1 MATQIPDSSLLLGE
15 FAARLLGEREV
26 APRARVI
33 SAKVAE
39 LVPGAAVVVY
49 VVEDQANP
57 EWKPK
62 SILGDVKI
70 SHNKVEYYEG
80 TLGELA
86 KSREPFA
93 CEPSALTREDYAH
106 LDIRRTVYSLAYIP
120 LIAHEVLAGA
130 IEVISFEIPF
140 DEETLAPVVEL
151 ADTAAIAIASGLSYE
166 SERNEGLRSISRLA
180 QLYDIE
186 KVLNST
192 LEMDELLPIVAS
204 KFAEILNVQAVNL
217 WMVGGDQNLVLM
229 NSVGFDPAVQ
239 TGAHQKAGEGVAAD
253 VSDSGE
259 AVLIDSVDDPRLQRR
274 NSGIE
279 SGTAFS
285 LMVAPVIDRENL
297 VGVVEA
303 VNRMDGKVFD
313 EDDLSLLTAI
323 CETAAGALHNASLL
337 QAERKVEIL
346 ETLVTVSHEITS
358 TLNLERMLQTIVNA
372 PQAVIP
378 YERAAIALDQ
388 RGKFKLSAITGM
400 GQVNADSPE
409 IAPLHDV
416 LQWAALSDEDIQV
429 RQHGDEIDAPREETK
444 AKFQKYFAET
454 GMRAF
459 YSFPLADDTGR
470 VGILS
475 MESSDPDF
483 LAPAQLEIVKVI
495 AGQATVALRNAQI
508 YKEVP
513 FISILE
519 PVLERKRK
527 FMAMDKR
534 RRTFRLS
541 LAAAVALA
549 LIVVPLPM
557 RVDGDAVVAPV
568 NRAQVQPQVEGVIQ
582 RVLVREGDSVTRGQ
596 VLAEMEPWDYRAA
609 VAGAEAKYR
618 SALLQ
623 MNRSLSGNDGT
634 EAGIQRVQAD
644 YWKSEVA
651 RATQLLESTQLRS
664 PIDGIVATPHVEN
677 LVGRRLQ
684 YGDSFAEIV
693 DASRAVVDVAIDDT
707 DATLLRRNESAAVKL
722 NGFPTKIFRGSVS
735 VVSPKGETQGD
746 RHVFYARVA
755 IANPDNLIRTG
766 MEGRGKVRVGWRP
779 AGYVLLRSPLLWIY
793 SKLWSWFGW

>member
-1 MATQIPDSSLLLGE
+1 MATQIPDPSLLLGE

-33 SAKVAE
+33 SSKVAE

-49 VVEDQANP
+49 VIEQPANP
-57 EWKPK
+57 YWIPK
-62 SILGDVKI
+62 SILGEVKV

-86 KSREPFA
+86 RTAEPYA
-93 CEPSALTREDYAH
+93 CEPAVLTREDYAH
-106 LDIRRTVYSLAYIP
+106 LDIRRTVKSLAYIP
-120 LIAHEVLAGA
+120 LLANGTLVGA

-140 DEETLAPVVEL
+140 DEEALAPVVDLGE
-151 ADTAAIAIASGLSYE
+151 TAGIAISSALAYE
-166 SERNEGLRSISRLA
+166 SERNAGLRSISRIA

-192 LEMDELLPIVAS
+192 LEMDELMPIVAA
-204 KFAEILNVQAVNL
+204 KFSEILEVQAVNL
-217 WMVGGDQNLVLM
+217 WMVGGDENLVLV
-229 NSVGFDPAVQ
+229 SSSGFDPVFSKGATQ
-239 TGAHQKAGEGVAAD
+239 ATGQGIAAD

-259 AVLIDSVDDPRLQRR
+259 GILIESAEDPRLVSR
-274 NSGIE
+274 NTGIE
-279 SGTAFS
+279 EGAAFS
-285 LMVAPVIDRENL
+285 LISAPIIDRENL

-303 VNRMDGKVFD
+303 INRVDGRSFD

-323 CETAAGALHNASLL
+323 CETAGGALHNASLL
-337 QAERKVEIL
+337 QSERKVEIL

-388 RGKFKLSAITGM
+388 RGKFKLSAITGLT
-400 GQVNADSPE
+400 QVNADSPE
-409 IAPLHDV
+409 IAPLNDV
-416 LQWAALSDEDIQV
+416 LQWASLSQEEIHV
-429 RQHGDEIDAPREETK
+429 RQHGDDIDADREETK

-454 GMRAF
+454 GLRAF
-459 YSFPLADDTGR
+459 YSLPLTDDTGR
-470 VGILS
+470 VGVLS
-475 MESSDPDF
+475 IESSDPDF
-483 LAPAQLEIVKVI
+483 LTPAHLEVLKVL

-519 PVLERKRK
+519 PMLEKKRR
-527 FMAMDKR
+527 FMAMEKR
-534 RRTFRLS
+534 RRALS
-541 LAAAVALA
+541 ISVAAAAVLA
-549 LIVVPLPM
+549 LIIVPLPM
-557 RVDGDAVVAPV
+557 RVDGDAVVAPA
-568 NRAQVQPQVEGVIQ
+568 NRALVQPQVEGVIQ
-582 RVLVREGDSVTRGQ
+582 RVLVREGERVTQGQ
-596 VLAEMEPWDYRAA
+596 PLAEMEGWDYRAA

-618 SALLQ
+618 TALLQ
-623 MNRSLSGNDGT
+623 MNRALSANDGT

-644 YWKSEVA
+644 YWKSEVL
-651 RATQLLESTQLRS
+651 RTNRLLESTRLRA
-664 PIDGIVATPHVEN
+664 PIDGIVATPHIEN
-677 LVGRRLQ
+677 FAGRRLEF
-684 YGDSFAEIV
+684 GESFAEIV
-693 DASRAVVDVAIDDT
+693 DASRAVVDVAIDDSE
-707 DATLLRRNESAAVKL
+707 ATLLRTGQSAAVKL
-722 NGFPTKIFRGSVS
+722 NGFPTKVFRGSVS

-746 RHVFYARVA
+746 RHVFFARITVP
-755 IANPDNLIRTG
+755 NSENLIRTG

-779 AGYVLLRSPLLWIY
+779 AGYVMLRSPLMWIY

>member
-15 FAARLLGEREV
+15 FASQLLGEREV
-26 APRARVI
+26 GPRARVI
-33 SAKVAE
+33 SATVAE
-39 LVPGAAVVVY
+39 LVAGAAVVVY
-49 VVEDQANP
+49 VVEDQTTP
-57 EWKPK
+57 EWTPK

-70 SHNKVEYYEG
+70 SHNKVDYYEG

-93 CEPSALTREDYAH
+93 CEPSALTREDYSH
-106 LDIRRTVYSLAYIP
+106 LDIRRTVLSLAYVP
-120 LIAHEVLAGA
+120 LITNEVLVGA

-140 DEETLAPVVEL
+140 DEEMVLPVVEL
-151 ADTAAIAIASGLSYE
+151 ADTAAIAIASALSYE
-166 SERNEGLRSISRLA
+166 TERNDGLHSISRLA
-180 QLYDIE
+180 ALYDIE

-192 LEMDELLPIVAS
+192 LEMDELMPIVSS

-217 WMVGGDQNLVLM
+217 WMVGGDQNLLLVD
-229 NSVGFDPAVQ
+229 SSGFDPAV
-239 TGAHQKAGEGVAAD
+239 TKGAVQATGEGIAAE
-253 VSDSGE
+253 VSDSGDPL
-259 AVLIDSVDDPRLQRR
+259 LIESTDDPRLQRR

-279 SGTAFS
+279 EGTAFS
-285 LMVAPVIDRENL
+285 LMVAPIIDRESL

-303 VNRMDGKVFD
+303 VNRMDGRPFD
-313 EDDLSLLTAI
+313 EDDLSLLVAI
-323 CETAAGALHNASLL
+323 CETAGGALHNAGLL

-388 RGKFKLSAITGM
+388 RGRFKLSAITGM
-400 GQVNADSPE
+400 AQVNADSPE

-416 LQWAALSDEDIQV
+416 LQWAALSQEEIQV

-444 AKFQKYFAET
+444 AKFQKYFAES

-459 YSFPLADDTGR
+459 YSFPLTDDTGR

-527 FMAMDKR
+527 FMAMNKQ
-534 RRTFRLS
+534 RRTFRLA
-541 LAAAVALA
+541 LAAAVVLG
-549 LIVVPLPM
+549 LIIIPLPM
-557 RVDGDAVVAPV
+557 RVDGDAVVAPL
-568 NRAQVQPQVEGVIQ
+568 NRALVQPQVEGVIQ
-582 RVLVREGDSVTRGQ
+582 SVLVHEGDRVSKGQ
-596 VLAEMEPWDYRAA
+596 LLAEMEPWEYRTALAA
-609 VAGAEAKYR
+609 AEAKYR
-618 SALLQ
+618 TALLQ
-623 MNRSLSGNDGT
+623 TNRALSGNDGS
-634 EAGIQRVQAD
+634 EAGIQRGQAD

-651 RATQLLESTQLRS
+651 RAKELLESTELRA

-677 LVGRRLQ
+677 FVGRRLE

-707 DATLLRRNESAAVKL
+707 DTTLLRNNQSAAIKL
-722 NGFPTKIFRGSVS
+722 NGFPTKIFRGAVS
-735 VVSPKGETQGD
+735 VVSPKGETVGD

-755 IANPDNLIRTG
+755 IANPDNLVRTG

-779 AGYVLLRSPLLWIY
+779 AGFVLLRGPLLWFY

>member
-26 APRARVI
+26 APRARII

-39 LVPGAAVVVY
+39 LVPGSAVVVY

-57 EWKPK
+57 SWTPK
-62 SILGDVKI
+62 SILGDVKV
-70 SHNKVEYYEG
+70 SHNKVDYYDG
-80 TLGELA
+80 TLGEVA
-86 KSREPFA
+86 KSKEPFS
-93 CEPSALTREDYAH
+93 CEPTALTREDYAH
-106 LDIRRTVYSLAYIP
+106 LDIRRTVLSLAYVP
-120 LIAHEVLAGA
+120 LVADDTLVGA

-140 DEETLAPVVEL
+140 DEEMLNPVVDM
-151 ADTAAIAIASGLSYE
+151 ADTAAIAIAAGLGYE
-166 SERNEGLRSISRLA
+166 SERNESLRSISRLA

-192 LEMDELLPIVAS
+192 LEMNELLPIVAS

-217 WMVGGDQNLVLM
+217 WMVGGDQNLVL
-229 NSVGFDPAVQ
+229 STSSGFDPAVSIGTVQ
-239 TGAHQKAGEGVAAD
+239 ASAEGIAAE
-253 VSDSGE
+253 VSDSGDSI
-259 AVLIDSVDDPRLQRR
+259 LIDSADDPRLLKR
-274 NSGIE
+274 NSGVDN
-279 SGTAFS
+279 GAAFS
-285 LMVAPVIDRENL
+285 LMCAPVIDRENL

-303 VNRMDGKVFD
+303 VNRMDGMPFD

-388 RGKFKLSAITGM
+388 RGKFKLSAITGLA
-400 GQVNADSPE
+400 QVNADSPE

-416 LQWAALSDEDIQV
+416 LQWAALSQEEIQV
-429 RQHGDEIDAPREETK
+429 RQHGEEIDAEREETK
-444 AKFQKYFAET
+444 AKFHKYFAET

-459 YSFPLADDTGR
+459 YSFPLSDDTGR

-475 MESSDPDF
+475 VESSDPDF
-483 LAPAQLEIVKVI
+483 LTPAQLEILKVL

-519 PVLERKRK
+519 PVLEKKRR
-527 FMAMDKR
+527 FMAMEKR
-534 RRTFRLS
+534 RRTFSLS
-541 LAAAVALA
+541 VAALVVLF
-549 LIVVPLPM
+549 LIAVPLPM
-557 RVDGDAVVAPV
+557 RVEGDAVVAPL

-582 RVLVREGDSVTRGQ
+582 RVLVHEGQRVSQGQ
-596 VLAEMEPWDYRAA
+596 LLAEMEPWDYRAA
-609 VAGAEAKYR
+609 VAAAEAKYR
-618 SALLQ
+618 TALLL
-623 MNRSLSGNDGT
+623 MNRALSANDGT

-644 YWKSEVA
+644 YWKAEVA
-651 RATQLLESTQLRS
+651 RSNQLLESTQLRS

-677 LVGRRLQ
+677 FVGRRLQ
-684 YGDSFAEIV
+684 FGDSFAEIV
-693 DASRAVVDVAIDDT
+693 DASRAVADVAIDDT
-707 DATLLRRNESAAVKL
+707 DATLLRADEPAAIKL
-722 NGFPTKIFRGSVS
+722 NGFPTRIFRGAVS

-746 RHVFYARVA
+746 RHVFFARVA
-755 IANPDNLIRTG
+755 LINSDNVIRTG

-779 AGYVLLRSPLLWIY
+779 AGYVLLRAPLLWVY
-793 SKLWSWFGW
+793 AKLWSWFGW

>member
-15 FAARLLGEREV
+15 FAANLLAEREV
-26 APRARVI
+26 APRARII
-33 SAKVAE
+33 SSKVAE
-39 LVPGAAVVVY
+39 LLPGAAVVVY
-49 VVEDQANP
+49 VVEDASNP
-57 EWKPK
+57 EWTPK
-62 SILGDVKI
+62 SILGDVKV

-86 KSREPFA
+86 NSREPFS
-93 CEPSALTREDYAH
+93 CEPTALTREDYAH
-106 LDIRRTVYSLAYIP
+106 LDIRRTILALAYVP
-120 LIAHEVLAGA
+120 LIANEVVVGA
-130 IEVISFEIPF
+130 IEVISFETAF
-140 DEETLAPVVEL
+140 DEEGLVPVVEL

-166 SERNEGLRSISRLA
+166 NERNGSLQSISRLA

-192 LEMDELLPIVAS
+192 LEMDELLPIIAS
-204 KFAEILNVQAVNL
+204 KFAEILNVQAANV
-217 WMVGGDQNLVLM
+217 WMVGGDQNLVL
-229 NSVGFDPAVQ
+229 SHSSGFDPAVQ
-239 TGAHQKAGEGVAAD
+239 QGSVQRTGEGIAAE

-259 AVLIDSVDDPRLQRR
+259 ALLIDSPEDPRLQRR
-274 NSGIE
+274 NAGIE
-279 SGTAFS
+279 SGAAFS
-285 LMVAPVIDRENL
+285 LMVAPIIDRESL

-303 VNRMDGKVFD
+303 VNHMDGRVFN
-313 EDDLSLLTAI
+313 EDDLSLLNAI

-388 RGKFKLSAITGM
+388 RGRFKLSAITGLA
-400 GQVNADSPE
+400 QVNADAPE
-409 IAPLHDV
+409 IAPLNDV
-416 LQWAALSDEDIQV
+416 LQWASLSQEEIHV
-429 RQHGDEIDAPREETK
+429 RQHGEEIDAPREETK
-444 AKFQKYFAET
+444 AKFHKYFAET

-459 YSFPLADDTGR
+459 HSFPLTDDTGR

-475 MESSDPDF
+475 VESSDPDF
-483 LAPAQLEIVKVI
+483 LTSAQLEILKVL

-519 PVLERKRK
+519 PVLEKKRK
-527 FMAMDKR
+527 FMAMEKR
-534 RRTFRLS
+534 RRTFSLS
-541 LAAAVALA
+541 MAAAVVL
-549 LIVVPLPM
+549 LLVIVPLPM
-557 RVDGDAVVAPV
+557 RVEGDAVVAPV
-568 NRAQVQPQVEGVIQ
+568 GRAQVQPQVQGVIQ
-582 RVLVREGDSVTRGQ
+582 KVLVREGERVTRGQ
-596 VLAEMEPWDYRAA
+596 LLAEMEPWEYRSALAA
-609 VAGAEAKYR
+609 AEAKYR
-618 SALLQ
+618 TALLQ
-623 MNRSLSGNDGT
+623 SNRALSGNDGT

-644 YWKSEVA
+644 FWKSEVA
-651 RATQLLESTQLRS
+651 RANQLLESTQLRS

-677 LVGRRLQ
+677 FVGRRLQ

-707 DATLLRRNESAAVKL
+707 DATLLRPNETAAIKL
-722 NGFPTKIFRGSVS
+722 NGFPTRIFRGEVS
-735 VVSPKGETQGD
+735 IVSPKGETQGD
-746 RHVFYARVA
+746 RHVFFARVA
-755 IANPDNLIRTG
+755 IPNADSLIRTG

-793 SKLWSWFGW
+793 SRLWSWFGW